1 MRCATV
7 REYLSQSMDGPLEP
21 PDEIQVETHVQAC
34 EWCRLY
40 RTTLRRMTGALA
52 TLERAPAPLDFG
64 AMVTF
69 QLRRER
75 VQRRWMPP
83 AAVAA
88 ALVAGMVLAWP
99 TWRDSGQMPSRSASS
114 GSASSAGSLS
124 ADQETAAFM
133 HWMDP
138 SADGGSGLGIQ
149 QAAFD
154 TYSAAGSGDQWSAV
168 PAGPVSPLQFAPMA
182 GMQPQPMAI
191 QLGSGLI
198 STFLQGPIA
207 PVQPAATPGR

>member
-1 MRCATV
+1 MRCANV
-7 REYLSQSMDGPLEP
+7 REFLSQSLDGPIEP
-21 PDEIQVETHVQAC
+21 PDEAAVETHILAC
-34 EWCRLY
+34 ESCRLY
-40 RTTLRRMTGALA
+40 RKTLRRMTGALA
-52 TLERAPAPLDFG
+52 TLEHAPAPLDFG

-75 VQRRWMPP
+75 VQRRWAPP

-99 TWRDSGQMPSRSASS
+99 TWRDSGQGA
-114 GSASSAGSLS
+114 SAGLASAAAGLS

-138 SADGGSGLGIQ
+138 AADGGSGLGVQ

-154 TYSAAGSGDQWSAV
+154 TYSAAGPGGQLSQL

-182 GMQPQPMAI
+182 AMQPQPVTV
-191 QLGSGLI
+191 QLG
-198 STFLQGPIA
+198 
-207 PVQPAATPGR
+207 PAAFPTFFGGPLAPLQPLATPLR

>member
-7 REYLSQSMDGPLEP
+7 REFLSQSLDGPLEP
-21 PDEIQVETHVQAC
+21 PEEAQVETHVLAC
-34 EWCRLY
+34 ESCRRY
-40 RTTLRRMTGALA
+40 RTSLRRLTGALA

-75 VQRRWMPP
+75 VQRRWAPP

-99 TWRDSGQMPSRSASS
+99 TWRDSVQVSSS
-114 GSASSAGSLS
+114 GSAPAVAGLS

-138 SADGGSGLGIQ
+138 AADGGSGLGVQ

-154 TYSAAGSGDQWSAV
+154 TYSTAVPVDQLLQV

-182 GMQPQPMAI
+182 GMQPQPMTV
-191 QLGSGLI
+191 QMGSGPL
-198 STFLQGPIA
+198 SNFLDVPLA
-207 PVQPAATPGR
+207 PAQPLATPGR